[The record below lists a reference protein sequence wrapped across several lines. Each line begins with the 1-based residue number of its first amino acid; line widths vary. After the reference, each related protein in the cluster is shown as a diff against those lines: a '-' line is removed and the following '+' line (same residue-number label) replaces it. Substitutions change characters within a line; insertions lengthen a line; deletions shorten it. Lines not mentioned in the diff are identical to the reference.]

1 MRRIDSPGPVA
12 PHCKAKLFRH
22 FRAERLNTVFHQF
35 VWIQSKHFLARV
47 VKISNWPRMYEKYKS
62 WLKLRFSPAGHSLHS
77 SLSSSRTPGLQPWDG
92 KCFTGLHLFAIQNMG
107 AMYDIVS
114 VWWWYHYSKSKTAKK
129 NDKDA
134 TDVLNAQRVS
144 LKNIQSKTNKTLK
157 NNFVVWVSFLLTM
170 SFVSET
176 KIMFYECA
184 ICLTFLEVL

>member
-1 MRRIDSPGPVA
+1 MVSENFNNENWFTWTRDISLQSEALPP
-12 PHCKAKLFRH
+12 FQS
-22 FRAERLNTVFHQF
+22 RATEHRFSSVCVNSIKTFSSKSGQHEQLTKN
-35 VWIQSKHFLARV
+35 VWDMWNI
-47 VKISNWPRMYEKYKS
+47 KS
-62 WLKLRFSPAGHSLHS
+62 WLKLRFSPGGHSLHS

-134 TDVLNAQRVS
+134 TNVLNAQRVS
-144 LKNIQSKTNKTLK
+144 LRNIQSKTNKTLK

-176 KIMFYECA
+176 KIMF
-184 ICLTFLEVL
+184 